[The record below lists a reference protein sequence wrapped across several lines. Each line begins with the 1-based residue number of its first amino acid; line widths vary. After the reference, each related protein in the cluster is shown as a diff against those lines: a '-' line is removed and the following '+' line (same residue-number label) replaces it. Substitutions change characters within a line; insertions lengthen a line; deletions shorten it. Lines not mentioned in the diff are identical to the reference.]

1 VKTGIAL
8 LCGLM
13 FGAGLT
19 ISGMTAPQKVLS
31 FLDILGPWDASL
43 VVVMAAAVIVTF
55 AGFAVAKRRMKPLFA
70 ATAAWPANRA
80 VDAPLIGGATLFGIG
95 WGLVGLCP
103 GPAIA
108 DLSTGSPPIVLFA
121 VAMAAGMVAFN
132 LMQPRRATTDTSAPE
147 LG

>member
-19 ISGMTAPQKVLS
+19 ISGMTEPQKVLG
-31 FLDILGPWDASL
+31 FLDILGPWDPSL
-43 VVVMAAAVIVTF
+43 IVVMAAALVVTF
-55 AGFAVAKRRMKPLFA
+55 AGFMAVERRATPLFA
-70 ATAAWPANRA
+70 PNAAWPSNRD
-80 VDAPLIGGATLFGIG
+80 VDAPLIGGAALFGIG

-108 DLSTGSPPIVLFA
+108 NLTTGAPPIVLFA
-121 VAMAAGMVAFN
+121 VAMAAGMVARN
-132 LMQPRRATTDTSAPE
+132 LMHRRRATTNASAPE
-147 LG
+147 PG